1 MAIYAKLLQIQKR
14 LKAVSKD
21 AKAYN
26 YDYVSG
32 DKLLDI
38 VRPMMD
44 EYGLLLLPIVLN
56 TSSEPITYKKWD
68 KGSKQVIETTEVL
81 HTIKMQMRWVDTE
94 QTEVIDIPFA
104 AVGMNQFDKGYG
116 SALTY
121 AERYYFLKTF
131 HISTSRDDVD
141 AVSAERDE
149 AIEKAQ
155 SIPQYTPMDE
165 ETYWKVI
172 ALYVKGAT
180 AKDGRDYR
188 ANWIDLTHA
197 GEKEIKKFDIDA
209 DSYVSKNINQI
220 NK

>member
-1 MAIYAKLLQIQKR
+1 MAVYEKLLKIQKR
-14 LKAVSKD
+14 LKAVTKD
-21 AKAYN
+21 AQGYN
-26 YDYVSG
+26 YEYISG

-44 EYGLLLLPIVLN
+44 EYDLLLIPIVLN
-56 TSSEPITYKKWD
+56 TSSETITYKKWD
-68 KGSKQVIETTEVL
+68 KNAKQMVETTEVL
-81 HTIKMQMRWVDTE
+81 HTLKMQWRWVDADPKG
-94 QTEVIDIPFA
+94 TEVIDIPFA
-104 AVGMNQFDKGYG
+104 AVGMNQFDKGFG

-121 AERYYFLKTF
+121 AERYYLLKTF

-141 AVSAERDE
+141 YVSAERDE

-209 DSYVSKNINQI
+209 DSYVTNNMNHK
-220 NK
+220 

>member
-1 MAIYAKLLQIQKR
+1 MAVYEKLLKIQKR
-14 LKAVSKD
+14 LKAVTKD

-68 KGSKQVIETTEVL
+68 KGTKSVIETTEVL

-104 AVGMNQFDKGYG
+104 AVGMNAFDKGFG

-121 AERYYFLKTF
+121 AERYYLLKTF

-141 AVSAERDE
+141 YVSAERDE
-149 AIEKAQ
+149 AIAQ
-155 SIPQYTPMDE
+155 AQAVPQYKPLDAK
-165 ETYWKVI
+165 TYNQVI
-172 ALYVKGAT
+172 ALYAKGAT
-180 AKDGRDYR
+180 AKDGSDYKT
-188 ANWIDLTHA
+188 AWIKRTNA
-197 GEKEIKKFDIDA
+197 GEKEIAQFNIDV
-209 DSYVSKNINQI
+209 DSYITENIG
-220 NK
+220 K

>member
-1 MAIYAKLLQIQKR
+1 MAVYEKLLKIQKR
-14 LKAVSKD
+14 IKAVSKD
-21 AKAYN
+21 AQAYN
-26 YDYVSG
+26 YSYVSG
-32 DKLLDI
+32 DKLLEI
-38 VRPMMD
+38 IRPMMD

-68 KGSKQVIETTEVL
+68 KQQKAAVDCTEIL

-104 AVGMNQFDKGYG
+104 AVGMNAFDKGFG

-121 AERYYFLKTF
+121 AERYYLLKTF
-131 HISTSRDDVD
+131 HISTSCDDVD

-155 SIPQYTPMDE
+155 AVPQYKPMDAK
-165 ETYWKVI
+165 TYNQVI
-172 ALYVKGAT
+172 ALFAKGAT

-188 ANWIDLTHA
+188 SNWIDLTHA
-197 GEKEIKKFDIDA
+197 GEKEIAQFDIDV
-209 DSYVSKNINQI
+209 DSYITENIA
-220 NK
+220 K

>member
-1 MAIYAKLLQIQKR
+1 MAVYEKLLKIQKR
-14 LKAVSKD
+14 LKAVTKD

-56 TSSEPITYKKWD
+56 TSSETITYKKWD
-68 KGSKQVIETTEVL
+68 KNTKSVIETTEVL

-104 AVGMNQFDKGYG
+104 AVGMNAFDKGFG

-121 AERYYFLKTF
+121 AERYYLLKTF

-155 SIPQYTPMDE
+155 AVPQYKSLPP
-165 ETYWKVI
+165 ETYNKII
-172 ALYVKGAT
+172 ALYCKGIK
-180 AKDGRDYR
+180 AKDGSDYKT
-188 ANWIDLTHA
+188 AWIKQTNA
-197 GEKEIKKFDIDA
+197 GQAEIAQFDIDV
-209 DSYVSKNINQI
+209 DTYKINNNI
-220 NK
+220 

>member
-1 MAIYAKLLQIQKR
+1 MAVYEKLLKIQKR
-14 LKAVSKD
+14 LKAVTKD

-56 TSSEPITYKKWD
+56 TSSETITYKKWD
-68 KGSKQVIETTEVL
+68 KNTRGVIETTEVL

-104 AVGMNQFDKGYG
+104 AVGMNAFDKGFG

-121 AERYYFLKTF
+121 AERYYLLKTF

-155 SIPQYTPMDE
+155 AVPQYKSLPS
-165 ETYWKVI
+165 ETYNKII
-172 ALYVKGAT
+172 ALYCKGIK
-180 AKDGRDYR
+180 AKDGSDYKT
-188 ANWIDLTHA
+188 AWIKQTNA
-197 GEKEIKKFDIDA
+197 GQAEIAQFDIDV
-209 DSYVSKNINQI
+209 DTYKINNNI
-220 NK
+220 

>member
-1 MAIYAKLLQIQKR
+1 MAVYQKLLQIQKR
-14 LKAVSKD
+14 LKAVTKD

-56 TSSEPITYKKWD
+56 TSSETITYKKWD
-68 KGSKQVIETTEVL
+68 KNTKSVIDTTEVL

-94 QTEVIDIPFA
+94 QTEIIDIPFA
-104 AVGMNQFDKGYG
+104 AVGMNAFDKGFG

-121 AERYYFLKTF
+121 AERYYLLKTF

-141 AVSAERDE
+141 YVSAERDE

-209 DSYVSKNINQI
+209 DSYVSKNIN

>member
-1 MAIYAKLLQIQKR
+1 MAVYEKLLKIQKR
-14 LKAVSKD
+14 LKAVTKD

-44 EYGLLLLPIVLN
+44 EYGLLLMPIVLN
-56 TSSEPITYKKWD
+56 TTSEPITYKKWD
-68 KGSKQVIETTEVL
+68 KVAKSVIETTEVL

-121 AERYYFLKTF
+121 AERYYLLKTF

-141 AVSAERDE
+141 FVSTERDE

-155 SIPQYTPMDE
+155 AVPQYTPMDDK
-165 ETYWKVI
+165 TYWKVI
-172 ALYVKGAT
+172 ELYVKGAT
-180 AKDGRDYR
+180 AKDGRDYK
-188 ANWIDLTHA
+188 ANWIDMTHA
-197 GEKEIKKFDIDA
+197 GEAEIKKFDIDA
-209 DSYVSKNINQI
+209 DSYVTNNMNRK
-220 NK
+220 

>member
-68 KGSKQVIETTEVL
+68 KGTKSVIETTEVL

-104 AVGMNQFDKGYG
+104 AVGMNAFDKGFG

-121 AERYYFLKTF
+121 AERYYLLKTF

-155 SIPQYTPMDE
+155 AVPQYKPLDTK
-165 ETYWKVI
+165 TYNQII
-172 ALYVKGAT
+172 ALYCKGVT
-180 AKDGRDYR
+180 AKDGSDYR
-188 ANWIDLTHA
+188 TAWIQKTNA
-197 GEKEIKKFDIDA
+197 GEKEIAQFDIDA
-209 DSYVSKNINQI
+209 DTYITNNIG
-220 NK
+220 K

>member
-1 MAIYAKLLQIQKR
+1 MAVYEKLLKIQKR
-14 LKAVSKD
+14 LKAVTKD

-68 KGSKQVIETTEVL
+68 KVTKSVIETTEVL

-104 AVGMNQFDKGYG
+104 AVGMNAFDKGFG

-121 AERYYFLKTF
+121 AERYYLLKTF

-141 AVSAERDE
+141 YVSAERDE

-180 AKDGRDYR
+180 AKDGRDYK

-197 GEKEIKKFDIDA
+197 GEAEIKKFDIDA
-209 DSYVSKNINQI
+209 DSYVTNNM
-220 NK
+220 NR

>member
-1 MAIYAKLLQIQKR
+1 MAVYEKLLKIQKR
-14 LKAVSKD
+14 LKAVTKD

-44 EYGLLLLPIVLN
+44 EYGLLLMPIVLN
-56 TSSEPITYKKWD
+56 TTSEPITYKKWD
-68 KGSKQVIETTEVL
+68 KVAKSVIETTEVL
-81 HTIKMQMRWVDTE
+81 HTIKMHMRWVDTE

-121 AERYYFLKTF
+121 AERYYLLKTF

-141 AVSAERDE
+141 FVSTERDE

-155 SIPQYTPMDE
+155 AVPQYTPMDDK
-165 ETYWKVI
+165 TYWKVI
-172 ALYVKGAT
+172 ELYVKGAT
-180 AKDGRDYR
+180 AKDGRDYK
-188 ANWIDLTHA
+188 ANWIDMTHA
-197 GEKEIKKFDIDA
+197 GEAEIKKFDIDA
-209 DSYVSKNINQI
+209 DSYVTNNMNRK
-220 NK
+220 

>member
-1 MAIYAKLLQIQKR
+1 MAVYQKLLQIQKR
-14 LKAVSKD
+14 LKAVTKD

-56 TSSEPITYKKWD
+56 TSSETITYKKWD
-68 KGSKQVIETTEVL
+68 KNTKSVIETTEVL

-104 AVGMNQFDKGYG
+104 AVGMNAFDKGFG

-121 AERYYFLKTF
+121 AERYYLLKTF

-155 SIPQYTPMDE
+155 AVPQYKPLDAK
-165 ETYWKVI
+165 TYNQI
-172 ALYVKGAT
+172 ITLYCKGVT
-180 AKDGRDYR
+180 AKDGSDYR
-188 ANWIDLTHA
+188 TAWIQKTNA
-197 GEKEIKKFDIDA
+197 GEKEIAQFDIDV
-209 DSYVSKNINQI
+209 DTYITNNIE
-220 NK
+220 K

>member
-1 MAIYAKLLQIQKR
+1 MAVYEKLLKIQKR
-14 LKAVSKD
+14 LKAVTKD

-38 VRPMMD
+38 IRPMMD

-56 TSSEPITYKKWD
+56 TSSGTITYKKWD
-68 KGSKQVIETTEVL
+68 KNTKSVIETTEVL

-104 AVGMNQFDKGYG
+104 AVGMNAFDKGFG

-121 AERYYFLKTF
+121 AERYYLLKTF

-155 SIPQYTPMDE
+155 AVPQYKPLDAK
-165 ETYWKVI
+165 TYNQVI
-172 ALYVKGAT
+172 ALFAKGAT

-188 ANWIDLTHA
+188 SNWIDLTHA
-197 GEKEIKKFDIDA
+197 GEKEIAQFDIDV
-209 DSYVSKNINQI
+209 DSYITENIA
-220 NK
+220 K

>member
-1 MAIYAKLLQIQKR
+1 MAVYEKLLKIQKR
-14 LKAVSKD
+14 LKAVTKD

-56 TSSEPITYKKWD
+56 TSSETITYKKWD
-68 KGSKQVIETTEVL
+68 KNTKSVIETTEVL

-104 AVGMNQFDKGYG
+104 AVGMNAFDKGFG

-121 AERYYFLKTF
+121 AERYYLLKTF

-155 SIPQYTPMDE
+155 AVPQYKSLPS
-165 ETYWKVI
+165 ETYNKII
-172 ALYVKGAT
+172 ALYCKGIK
-180 AKDGRDYR
+180 AKDGSDYKT
-188 ANWIDLTHA
+188 AWIKQTNA
-197 GEKEIKKFDIDA
+197 GQAEIAQFDIDV
-209 DSYVSKNINQI
+209 DTYKINNNI
-220 NK
+220 

>member
-1 MAIYAKLLQIQKR
+1 MAVYEKLLKIQKR
-14 LKAVSKD
+14 LKAVTKD

-56 TSSEPITYKKWD
+56 TSSESITYKKWD
-68 KGSKQVIETTEVL
+68 KVTKSVIETTEVL

-104 AVGMNQFDKGYG
+104 AVGMNAFDKGFG

-121 AERYYFLKTF
+121 AERYFLLKTF

-141 AVSAERDE
+141 YVSAERDE

-180 AKDGRDYR
+180 AKDGRDYK

-197 GEKEIKKFDIDA
+197 GEAEIKKFDIDA
-209 DSYVSKNINQI
+209 DSYVTNNM
-220 NK
+220 NR

>member
-1 MAIYAKLLQIQKR
+1 MAVYEKLLKIQKR
-14 LKAVSKD
+14 LKAVTKD

-56 TSSEPITYKKWD
+56 TSSETITYKKWD
-68 KGSKQVIETTEVL
+68 KNTKSVIETTEVL

-104 AVGMNQFDKGYG
+104 AVGMNAFDKGFG

-121 AERYYFLKTF
+121 AERYYLLKTF

-155 SIPQYTPMDE
+155 AVPQYTPMPD
-165 ETYWKVI
+165 ETYKKVI
-172 ALYVKGAT
+172 ALYVKGT
-180 AKDGRDYR
+180 IAKDGRDYK
-188 ANWIDLTHA
+188 ANWIDMTHA
-197 GEKEIKKFDIDA
+197 GEAQIRQFDIDVDA
-209 DSYVSKNINQI
+209 YVNSNIG
-220 NK
+220 K

>member
-1 MAIYAKLLQIQKR
+1 MAVYEKLLKIQKR
-14 LKAVSKD
+14 LKAVTKD

-44 EYGLLLLPIVLN
+44 EYGLLLLPIVLG

-68 KGSKQVIETTEVL
+68 KGTKSVIETTEVL

-104 AVGMNQFDKGYG
+104 AVGMNAFDKGFG

-121 AERYYFLKTF
+121 AERYYLLKTF

-141 AVSAERDE
+141 YVSAERDE

-180 AKDGRDYR
+180 AKDGRDYK

-209 DSYVSKNINQI
+209 DSYVSKNIN

>member
-1 MAIYAKLLQIQKR
+1 MAVYKKLLQIQKR

-21 AKAYN
+21 AQAYN
-26 YDYVSG
+26 YEYVSG

-44 EYGLLLLPIVLN
+44 ELGLLLMPIVLQN
-56 TSSEPITYKKWD
+56 NFEPITYKKWD
-68 KGSKQVIETTEVL
+68 KGAKQVVETTEVL
-81 HTIKMQMRWVDTE
+81 HSLKMQWRWVDTE
-94 QTEVIDIPFA
+94 ETEIIDIPFA

-121 AERYYFLKTF
+121 AERYYLLKTF

-141 AVSAERDE
+141 YVSTERDE

-155 SIPQYTPMDE
+155 AMPRYTPLND

-172 ALYVKGAT
+172 ALYVKGTT
-180 AKDGRDYR
+180 AKDGRDYK

-197 GEKEIKKFDIDA
+197 GEAEIKQFDIDA
-209 DSYVSKNINQI
+209 DSYVNKYINQQ
-220 NK
+220 